1 MYMPKNKKDLTFSD
15 SINEAL
21 KFSLKK
27 DKNLIS
33 YGLGISDPKNIFGT
47 TKNLEKFYGKKRI
60 FDVPCSENA
69 LTGVSIGL
77 ALAGVK
83 SVVTH
88 QRLDFFLLAMDQLVN
103 SAAKWYFMF
112 GSKISIPITI
122 RLIMGKGWGQG
133 PTHSQNLQSWF
144 AHIPGL
150 KVVMPTFPKDAKDL
164 LIESIKDPNPVIFLE
179 SRWLHSFN
187 GKIKKKINKK
197 AVIGKSQVIKN
208 GKDIT
213 IIAMSYLSVE
223 SLKASKYLE
232 QVHKISCEIIDLITI
247 KPIDYETIFKS
258 VKKTKHV
265 IVLDTGYKTCSVAGE
280 IISSI
285 VMNKKIKLKKIPN
298 MITMPDIPEPTSY
311 SLTKNFFI
319 NHEKICKKILHIFG
333 KNTKISPKK
342 FFNDEFL
349 HHDQPNQ
356 KFFGPF

>member
-1 MYMPKNKKDLTFSD
+1 M
-15 SINEAL
+15 E
-21 KFSLKK
+21 
-27 DKNLIS
+27 
-33 YGLGISDPKNIFGT
+33 
-47 TKNLEKFYGKKRI
+47 KRI

-164 LIESIKDPNPVIFLE
+164 LLSQIKDPNPVIFLE

-187 GKIKKKINKK
+187 GKIKKDKQK

-232 QVHKISCEIIDLITI
+232 QVHKINCEIIDLITI

-311 SLTKNFFI
+311 SLTKNFLLIMKRYVRKFYTFLVKIPKFHLKNFLMMNFYIMI
-319 NHEKICKKILHIFG
+319 NQIKIFLDHFNEIKI
-333 KNTKISPKK
+333 N
-342 FFNDEFL
+342 
-349 HHDQPNQ
+349 
-356 KFFGPF
+356 